1 MSFDLEIVAR
11 ILVRVLIGHSVQV
24 HTLVGQVALET
35 LVGLVKHVETLM
47 IWVDLEIPVVIISF
61 GALVR
66 LIKLVDTLM
75 GWISFDTMKDSAI
88 SDTLV
93 G

>member
-47 IWVDLEIPVVIISF
+47 IRVDLVIPVVISF

-75 GWISFDTMKDSAI
+75 G
-88 SDTLV
+88 
-93 G
+93 

>member
-47 IWVDLEIPVVIISF
+47 IRVDLEIPVVISF

-75 GWISFDTMKDSAI
+75 G
-88 SDTLV
+88 
-93 G
+93 

>member
-47 IWVDLEIPVVIISF
+47 IQVDLEIPVVISF

-75 GWISFDTMKDSAI
+75 G
-88 SDTLV
+88 
-93 G
+93 

>member
-47 IWVDLEIPVVIISF
+47 IWVDLEIPVVISF

-75 GWISFDTMKDSAI
+75 G
-88 SDTLV
+88 
-93 G
+93 